1 MINKMIILSI
11 IFLPLQN
18 YGFRLFGGSRY
29 DISAFIILFIAYYVS
44 IKNQI
49 FNKKT
54 VLIMFL
60 FLFSQFFIFSIMGTT
75 PFYRLLSGMIWLGGL
90 LLIILSR
97 DRIIYNPIIVYK
109 TILFVLILTSCVMF
123 YELLFLGANR
133 GRPEATFEEP
143 SKAALAVFSAAAG
156 VVGIIYN
163 FKLTKRLAFTLYFSL
178 LILFTAGLSTLSM
191 HIVTFM
197 LTVILI
203 GILNFPINF
212 SKIKP
217 RQLGYFS
224 LIIFLIIFG
233 LNQLMATDYFFSRIN
248 IFSALLN
255 NNLSLLSWRAGFDQM
270 IASVNLSP
278 ILGSGLGAT
287 GFIHFESQSMERLL
301 SIQKWALNI
310 TDAYSLTFRLIIEI
324 GLPLFLVMIF
334 FFIKKIWSF
343 KNYLLLKE
351 LPLSYK
357 IPVVFNFL
365 FSVALIIGSFIK
377 EPLYPSSLLYV
388 GILLFATSKIKY

>member
-18 YGFRLFGGSRY
+18 YGFRAFGGSRY

-44 IKNQI
+44 IKNQM

-54 VLIMFL
+54 VLFMFL
-60 FLFSQFFIFSIMGTT
+60 FLFSQFFVFSIMGTT

-109 TILFVLILTSCVMF
+109 TILIVLILTSCVMF

-163 FKLTKRLAFTLYFSL
+163 FKLTKRLAFTL
-178 LILFTAGLSTLSM
+178 LILFTAGLTTLSM
-191 HIVTFM
+191 HMVTFM

-278 ILGSGLGAT
+278 ILGNGLGAT
-287 GFIHFESQSMERLL
+287 GFIHFESHSMERLL
-301 SIQKWALNI
+301 SIQKWALNL

-324 GLPLFLVMIF
+324 GLPLFLFMMYF
-334 FFIKKIWSF
+334 FFRKIWNF
-343 KNYLLLKE
+343 KNYLVTSKA

-357 IPVVFNFL
+357 IPVAFNFL
-365 FSVALIIGSFIK
+365 FSLALIIGCLIK

-388 GILLFATSKIKY
+388 GTLLFATSKIK